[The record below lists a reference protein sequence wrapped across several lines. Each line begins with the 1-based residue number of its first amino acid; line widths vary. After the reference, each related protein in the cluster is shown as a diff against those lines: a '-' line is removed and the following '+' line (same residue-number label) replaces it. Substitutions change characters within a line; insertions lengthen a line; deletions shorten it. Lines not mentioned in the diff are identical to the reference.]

1 MLSLEETLLHIRLAK
16 KGNENS
22 KEILVKNNILL
33 VKSIV
38 NKFKNKGVDYDDLI
52 QIGSLGLIK
61 AIYNFNESYNVRF
74 STYAV
79 PLIIGEIKR
88 FLRDDGEIKVSR
100 FIKLQAQNINN
111 YIEKHQIKYGVEPT
125 IEEIAVALN
134 YPKEEVVLAMD
145 SSKMPISLYET
156 IDDGLEKSQQLIEK
170 LPSKENEEDVI
181 NKLYVKNLLKKLNE
195 REQKIIVLRYF
206 RDHTQGE
213 VAKILGISQVQVSR
227 LENKILLR
235 LKDLA

>member
-1 MLSLEETLLHIRLAK
+1 MLSLEDTLLHIRLAK
-16 KGNENS
+16 KGNEDS

-61 AIYNFNESYNVRF
+61 AVYNFDESYKVRF

-111 YIEKHQIKYGVEPT
+111 YIEKFQIKHGIEPT
-125 IEEIAVALN
+125 IEEIASALN
-134 YPKEEVVLAMD
+134 YSKEDVVLAID

-156 IDDGLEKSQQLIEK
+156 VDDGLEKSQELIEK
-170 LPSKENEEDVI
+170 LPSKESEDDIV
-181 NKLYVKNLLKKLNE
+181 NKLYVKNLLKKL
-195 REQKIIVLRYF
+195 K
-206 RDHTQGE
+206 
-213 VAKILGISQVQVSR
+213 
-227 LENKILLR
+227 
-235 LKDLA
+235 